1 MKPNHLFYM
10 AIHYSSRHKKI
21 MGHAR
26 YFDEDT
32 CLKFLHTT
40 DTNGMVISLV
50 SPGGTN
56 LTSGLSSYEFG
67 WCAERRLLLYSSESV
82 ESQMLKT
89 ILQLDVVFCNP
100 ACDDRM
106 MDRFIESWRYKEG
119 AALSMHCKPTIAEV
133 WAF

>member
-1 MKPNHLFYM
+1 MKPNHLFFIS
-10 AIHYSSRHKKI
+10 IHYSSRHKKI
-21 MGHAR
+21 MGHTR
-26 YFDEDT
+26 YFHDQT
-32 CLKFLHTT
+32 CLKFLHAT

-67 WCAERRLLLYSSESV
+67 WCAERRLLLYSGESV
-82 ESQMLKT
+82 TSQMLKT
-89 ILQLDVVFCNP
+89 SLQLDVVFCNP

-106 MDRFIESWRYKEG
+106 IDQFIESWRYREG
-119 AALSMHCKPTIAEV
+119 AALSIHGRQTVAEA